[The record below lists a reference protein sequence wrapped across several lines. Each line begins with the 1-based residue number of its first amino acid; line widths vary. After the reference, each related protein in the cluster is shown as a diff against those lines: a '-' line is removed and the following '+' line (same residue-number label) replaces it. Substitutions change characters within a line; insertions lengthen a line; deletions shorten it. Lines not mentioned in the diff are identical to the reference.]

1 MNIFKKGFTLVELII
16 VIAIIGI
23 LAAGLLVLLDPIEQ
37 INRANDAAKD
47 SNARDAVRALDRYFA
62 VKQAYPRNDATYNA
76 LQELMDA
83 GEIKQLP
90 PNVYA
95 DGPGTASRPWICFN
109 KVSKAYNLNTNT
121 RFEADDANRTTIPAA
136 ADATAP
142 CTAAA
147 VGTATNTCVK
157 WCVQ

>member
-1 MNIFKKGFTLVELII
+1 MNILKKGFTLVELII

-23 LAAGLLVLLDPIEQ
+23 LAAGLLVLLNPIEQ
-37 INRANDAAKD
+37 INRANDAAKE
-47 SNARDAVRALDRYFA
+47 SNARDAVRALDRYYA

-90 PNVYA
+90 PDVYA
-95 DGPGTASRPWICFN
+95 DGQGTTSRPWICFN

-121 RFEADDANRTTIPAA
+121 KFEVDDNNRTTAPVV
-136 ADATAP
+136 ADTAEA

-147 VGTATNTCVK
+147 VGKATNTCVK